1 MKKKIIIT
9 ISAILICVLFA
20 VIIVNTYSRYRTSTS
35 GTTNIT
41 IAKWNIKVN
50 NQTIKNNSD
59 LSTVISPVFPG
70 TNDIN
75 ANVIAPTAEGY
86 FDLNIDYSVAD
97 VSFDYEISVSPNENS
112 SVQDLI
118 LTGYSL
124 DGGTT
129 IISINSNPLIQGSCA
144 LSDNPKTKTV
154 RVYIKWDD
162 ENGTMTNA
170 EDTATTVPENATAL
184 LDVNISFIQNPNL
197 Q

>member
-129 IISINSNPLIQGSCA
+129 IISINSNSLIQGSCA
-144 LSDNPKTKTV
+144 LSDNPKAKTV

>member
-75 ANVIAPTAEGY
+75 ANVIAPTA
-86 FDLNIDYSVAD
+86 
-97 VSFDYEISVSPNENS
+97 
-112 SVQDLI
+112 
-118 LTGYSL
+118 
-124 DGGTT
+124 
-129 IISINSNPLIQGSCA
+129 
-144 LSDNPKTKTV
+144 
-154 RVYIKWDD
+154 
-162 ENGTMTNA
+162 
-170 EDTATTVPENATAL
+170 
-184 LDVNISFIQNPNL
+184 
-197 Q
+197 